1 MTEQTAATPGR
12 ARIALVAFGS
22 LGDGLLYLM
31 MAENLRHNG
40 YNVSYYG
47 DIAHQ
52 IRHWMP
58 QLDIHPY
65 PPHDGFDAALA
76 DYDLVIMSPPQF
88 LRDRMDERTLDAM
101 RKKWLLI
108 CQRAPA
114 SWRHNLTATL
124 RAQLP
129 PEIYAE
135 LHDLL
140 DCGGPIRFRKFAD
153 ASVVDIT
160 LAYLR
165 ERMHLKQLTRQVM
178 LTPPAGLTHRRH
190 RHRIVV
196 SPDSAWP
203 EKKDW
208 PARSF
213 LRLCHALRARGY
225 DPKIVVA
232 PANHGHWTKLPGNV
246 FDPPFSPASTSW
258 PPTSTNPAGHRQ
270 RLGQRPPCFLP
281 RYSRGHHLSQAQPEI
296 PLASGLGADPRG
308 LPSTDAAL
316 AGRLHLEALCRRC
329 RRPCR
334 PGPADMNVKPRK
346 FLLLDGIGCR

>member
-1 MTEQTAATPGR
+1 MTEQTASPATPGR
-12 ARIALVAFGS
+12 ARIALVAFSS

-31 MAENLRHNG
+31 MAENLRRNG
-40 YNVSYYG
+40 YRVSHYG

-58 QLDIHPY
+58 QLDIQPY

-76 DYDLVIMSPPQF
+76 AYDLVIMSPPQF

-101 RKKWLLI
+101 RRKWLLV

-114 SWRHNLTATL
+114 GWRHDLTAAL
-124 RAQLP
+124 RAQRP
-129 PEIYAE
+129 PEIFAE
-135 LHDLL
+135 LRDLL

-165 ERMHLKQLTRQVM
+165 ERMHLKQLTRQVA
-178 LTPPAGLTHRRH
+178 LTPPAGLAHRRH
-190 RHRIVV
+190 RRRVVV

-225 DPKIVVA
+225 EPKIVVA
-232 PANHGHWTKLPGNV
+232 PANHGRWTKLPGNV
-246 FDPPFSPASTSW
+246 FDTPVFPGIDQLAAYIYESGALIANDSGNGHLASFLGVPVVTIYRKR
-258 PPTSTNPAGHRQ
+258 NPAFHWRPDWGPGAVVCP
-270 RLGQRPPCFLP
+270 RLTLP
-281 RYSRGHHLSQAQPEI
+281 WLDGPIWKPFVGVSAVL
-296 PLASGLGADPRG
+296 
-308 LPSTDAAL
+308 AAL
-316 AGRLHLEALCRRC
+316 EK
-329 RRPCR
+329 
-334 PGPADMNVKPRK
+334 VT
-346 FLLLDGIGCR
+346 